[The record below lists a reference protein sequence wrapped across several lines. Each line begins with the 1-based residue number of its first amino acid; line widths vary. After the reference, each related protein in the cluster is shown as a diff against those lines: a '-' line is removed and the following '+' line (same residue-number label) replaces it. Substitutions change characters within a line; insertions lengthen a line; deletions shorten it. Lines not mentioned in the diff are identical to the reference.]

1 MARPKILFNVNHVH
15 NRPPP
20 LHYPSVSCHT
30 QSISH
35 TCWITASAGIF
46 AVMHPFFFSF
56 PFLLILQYSFSNK
69 KHFCRSLTHYPL
81 TVLILLRLFVVEDVL
96 YSLISMHTI
105 QPDAPDDTEIE
116 KKTNAPSISYF
127 FWPSPHIQY
136 KRHCFMTIQ
145 PADQYQST
153 MWFALQVTTLR

>member
-1 MARPKILFNVNHVH
+1 MCIIDLLPCTIRPSHATLN
-15 NRPPP
+15 
-20 LHYPSVSCHT
+20 LSVTPAELPHL
-30 QSISH
+30 Q
-35 TCWITASAGIF
+35 AFF